1 MSIRGMPVLSALLAV
16 VLGAAVAAAAGED
29 EEARQVLRRVQRSV
43 VTLRN
48 AEGASVA
55 VVLRADG
62 LLLTGSFVVS
72 SPAPFHAL
80 VDTGVAGARPV
91 AFRKVDVVGFHPQLD
106 LALVRIDPREQ
117 KVALTP
123 AVVSRAKGA
132 PGQGVVAIGAPDDP
146 AGARGLAAAGG
157 LLSGV
162 DREMGGA
169 KYYQIDAP
177 VTPGH
182 AGGPLVDRAGQVLGI
197 VAFAFSELEAVS
209 FAIPLHDLDVS
220 RFVPAAER
228 KADSDRARELL
239 AAAERFARSADV
251 SQRVEGRRGENWVLA
266 SAYATLAY
274 RMALAAAPGEP
285 RIYGNVGMLLRSLD
299 QDPAAVPYLMR
310 AIQLMPWDGDG
321 GQAYRELGL
330 ALAKQGRLDQARSAW
345 REGVAKQPYA
355 ARIWEDL
362 AILHMMRRELPEAM
376 NAASVALYIPERE
389 TRVTLLNDIR
399 EFVRAATPPASRGDI
414 EARASVD
421 AVRGELARM
430 VTSSNRAR
438 AERQLYMTGPFRD
451 LVRILGGPPVA
462 GVERRIPQEPL
473 VGLDR

>member
-1 MSIRGMPVLSALLAV
+1 MRIRRTVALAALLAML
-16 VLGAAVAAAAGED
+16 VLGAAAAAGAD
-29 EEARQVLRRVQRSV
+29 DDARQVLRRVQRSV

-72 SPAPFHAL
+72 SPAPFHVL
-80 VDTGVAGARPV
+80 VDGGAAGARPV

-106 LALVRIDPREQ
+106 LALVRIDPKEQ

-123 AVVSRAKGA
+123 AMVSRAKGT
-132 PGQGVVAIGAPDDP
+132 PGQSVVAIGAAADS
-146 AGARGLAAAGG
+146 AGTPGLAVAGG

-162 DREMGGA
+162 DREVSGA

-182 AGGPLVDRAGQVLGI
+182 AGGPLVDRTGQVLGI
-197 VAFAFSELEAVS
+197 VAFAFSDLEAVS

-220 RFVPAAER
+220 RFVPASER
-228 KADSDRARELL
+228 KADSERARELL
-239 AAAERFARSADV
+239 VAAERFVRNADLA
-251 SQRVEGRRGENWVLA
+251 QRVEGRRGENWVLA

-274 RMALAAAPGEP
+274 RMALAAAPGES

-299 QDPAAVPYLMR
+299 QDAAAVPYLMR
-310 AIQLMPWDGDG
+310 GIQLMPWDADNGL
-321 GQAYRELGL
+321 AYRNLGL
-330 ALAKQGRLDQARSAW
+330 ALAKKGRLDQARGAW
-345 REGVAKQPYA
+345 REGLAKQPYA
-355 ARIWEDL
+355 AGICEDL

-376 NAASVALYIPERE
+376 HAASVALYIPDRD
-389 TRVTLLNDIR
+389 TRVSLLNELR

-421 AVRGELARM
+421 AIRGELARM
-430 VTSSNRAR
+430 ITSSNRAR
-438 AERQLYMTGPFRD
+438 GERQLYLTVPFREM
-451 LVRILGGPPVA
+451 VRMLGGPPVA
-462 GVERRIPQEPL
+462 GVEKRIPQEPL
-473 VGLDR
+473 PGLER